1 MTSED
6 HSSDDHSGA
15 DDYSAGDYSED
26 CLSAEGDDSD
36 LGLDLALRPRNF
48 DEFVG
53 QAALVDNLKVFIEA
67 ARGRDESLDH
77 LLFSGLPGLGKTSLA
92 YIIAR
97 EMGAECRATSAPALV
112 RPGDLAGILTN
123 LQKGDVLFIDEIHR
137 LPRVV
142 EEYLYSAMEDY
153 EIDILIDQ
161 GPSARSVKVPLPPF
175 TLVGATTR
183 EGQLGAAFRSRFGH
197 LEKLTPYATSE
208 LAEIV
213 RRTAARLGVDVD
225 EGADDVIAA
234 RSRGTPRIVNRL
246 VKRVRD
252 FAQVRGDGRLTA
264 DGAAS
269 ALARLGIDEHGLGET
284 DRQLLLTL
292 HRAGRPV
299 GLKGLAVA
307 IGEEQET
314 VEDVYEP
321 FLMTQG
327 WMLRTPRGRSLTARG
342 IEWAEERDPRDS
354 ESGRLFG

>member
-1 MTSED
+1 VTSEAFLR
-6 HSSDDHSGA
+6 A
-15 DDYSAGDYSED
+15 DGDPT
-26 CLSAEGDDSD
+26 D
-36 LGLDLALRPRNF
+36 LGLDLALRPRSF

-53 QAALVDNLKVFIEA
+53 QRALVDNLCVFIEA
-67 ARGRDESLDH
+67 ARGRDEPLDH

-112 RPGDLAGILTN
+112 RPADLAGILTN
-123 LQKGDVLFIDEIHR
+123 LQRGDVLFIDEIHR
-137 LPRVV
+137 LTRVV

-197 LEKLTPYATSE
+197 IEKLTPYSHTE

-213 RRTAARLGVDVD
+213 RRTASRLNVEVE
-225 EGADDVIAA
+225 EGADLVVAA
-234 RSRGTPRIVNRL
+234 RARGTPRVVNRL
-246 VKRVRD
+246 TKRVRD
-252 FAQVRGDGRLTA
+252 FAQVRGDGRLTI
-264 DGAAS
+264 DGVAA

-284 DRQLLLTL
+284 DRLLLLTL

-307 IGEEQET
+307 LGEEQET

-321 FLMTQG
+321 FLMTEG
-327 WMLRTPRGRSLTARG
+327 WMLRTPRGRCLTARG
-342 IEWAEERDPRDS
+342 SMWAEEREPGS
-354 ESGRLFG
+354 TGPGQLF